1 MALIRC
7 EGVSLAYGARQIL
20 HDISLSVEPG
30 DRLAILGGNGS
41 GKSSLLQLMAG
52 WGAGRHAT
60 GSVTWRDRPWVQ
72 VPVVERARAVQLAGQ
87 IPAQNLS
94 GRAFTVEEE
103 LAFGPENLG
112 LPRAEIRARVD
123 RALTLGRIE
132 RLAARNPFTLSGGE
146 QQRLVIAAAL
156 TLDPQAL
163 LLDEPLS
170 NLDPESRE
178 AMIAVLEGLPPDLA
192 LVMAE
197 IDPAAVAALTRR
209 ALFLDGGRVALTGP
223 TPAVLRA
230 DAVVQTLGLPA
241 LTEAWL
247 RQTGQGPE
255 AAGFLPLT
263 PADLE
268 ADRDAA
274 ARAFPHA

>member
-1 MALIRC
+1 MDLIRC
-7 EGVSLAYGARQIL
+7 EALSLAWGSRQVL
-20 HDISLSVEPG
+20 ADISLSVEPG
-30 DRLAILGGNGS
+30 ERLAVLGGNGS
-41 GKSSLLQLMAG
+41 GKTSLLQILAG
-52 WGAGRHAT
+52 WSLGRHAT
-60 GSVTWRDRPWVQ
+60 GRVTWQSLPWTR
-72 VPVVERARAVQLAGQ
+72 VPVIERARAVQLVGQ

-132 RLAARNPFTLSGGE
+132 ALADRNPFTLSGGE

-156 TLDPQAL
+156 ALEPQVL

-192 LVMAE
+192 LVLAE

-209 ALFLDGGRVALTGP
+209 ALFLDQGRVTLSGP
-223 TPAVLRA
+223 TPQVLRA
-230 DAVVQTLGLPA
+230 APVVARLGLPA

-247 RQTGQGPE
+247 RRTGQDP
-255 AAGFLPLT
+255 ATAGFLPLT
-263 PADLE
+263 PADL
-268 ADRDAA
+268 DAA
-274 ARAFPHA
+274 AKALP